1 MLLDLH
7 PDNPQPRNL
16 KMVVECLN
24 DGGVVIYPTDTIYGI
39 GCDILNTKAIEKI
52 CRLKGLQP
60 NKANLS
66 FICQNLSELSNYT
79 RNISNPIYRILRS
92 ALPGPYTFILE
103 ASRQVPKILKTKKDT
118 VGIRVPNHI
127 ICQNIL
133 EGLGR
138 PILSTSIPM
147 GEEVE
152 YYTDP
157 EMMYER
163 FKNQVDIV
171 INSGIGSMIASTVV
185 DCTEGEVELI
195 REGLGEWPIS

>member
-118 VGIRVPNHI
+118 VGIRVPDHI

-171 INSGIGSMIASTVV
+171 INSGIGSMVASTVV

-195 REGLGEWPIS
+195 REGLGPWPIP